1 MRIEEGATGLEILV
15 ADVETARSATS
26 LEWIDKTSSW
36 RMTPCHTYDASTMSA
51 SPSRTSTR

>member
-1 MRIEEGATGLEILV
+1 MRIDEGATGLEILV

-36 RMTPCHTYDASTMSA
+36 RMTPCHTHDASTMSA
-51 SPSRTSTR
+51 